1 MATAKPTHDTL
12 KEKYLTTTTISLE
25 DDTNILDQIH
35 GYQHN
40 TNELLIGQLSDEL
53 VHQEKLN
60 KMLKSES
67 CKDQIKN
74 IQKFVTTHEKDVVSQ
89 LENLE
94 GIIQNL
100 KPLCEENKRLEE
112 EKEDLNEILYAD
124 SCVHLAKKMRK
135 IKTLKGDILLF
146 LQNQGIH
153 SPF

>member
-1 MATAKPTHDTL
+1 MATTKPTHDTL

-60 KMLKSES
+60 KMLKSENR
-67 CKDQIKN
+67 KDQIKD

-94 GIIQNL
+94 GIIKNL